1 MSESRPD
8 DSVRPAADGSR
19 RLLVVAGSGRSGT
32 SLVTGLCGRL
42 GQRIPSPEVTAD
54 SSNPHGF
61 GEPRWAVE
69 FHDQLLSS
77 ISVGAEDG
85 RPAAWEKAASACE
98 RPRARRRLTDW
109 LTEQFDG
116 ADRVVVKDPRLAWF
130 LPLYRHAAAE
140 LSADLD
146 VLTMLRHPAEA
157 IRSRELAYG
166 STSSPTT
173 RVVSWLNMMLGLELR
188 TRDLPR
194 AFVSYDE
201 LLADWRAALTRA
213 FGGGIL
219 AGASEEQ
226 LRDAAALVDPG
237 LRRAE
242 RSWDD
247 LGIPDDLR
255 TMAEATLESL
265 HGLRLGDDR
274 APDLDALRTRFL
286 ERYREAEQ
294 VAIWSARGARMEA
307 RRAAEKRAAEEGATV
322 QGATPAGT
330 GAQASLRRLLGR
342 VRR

>member
-54 SSNPHGF
+54 ASNPHGF

-69 FHDQLLSS
+69 FHDQLLGS

-85 RPAAWEKAASACE
+85 RPAAWDKAAAACE
-98 RPRARRRLTDW
+98 RPRARQRLTDW

-140 LSADLD
+140 LAVDLD

-173 RVVSWLNMMLGLELR
+173 RVVSWLNMMLGLERR

-201 LLADWRAALTRA
+201 LLADWHTALTRA
-213 FGGGIL
+213 FDGRLL
-219 AGASEEQ
+219 AGAGEEQ

-247 LGIPDDLR
+247 LGIPEDLR
-255 TMAEATLESL
+255 SMAESTLEAL
-265 HGLRLGDDR
+265 HGERQGVDRSGD
-274 APDLDALRTRFL
+274 LEALHASFL

-307 RRAAEKRAAEEGATV
+307 RRTAEKKAAEAAGAPVAALTAPRAGV
-322 QGATPAGT
+322 R
-330 GAQASLRRLLGR
+330 LRALLGR

>member
-8 DSVRPAADGSR
+8 DTVRPAAEGGR
-19 RLLVVAGSGRSGT
+19 RLLLVAGSGRSGT

-42 GQRIPSPEVTAD
+42 GQRIPTPEVVAD
-54 SSNPHGF
+54 ESNPRGF

-69 FHDQLLSS
+69 FHGDLLKSLC
-77 ISVGAEDG
+77 IGAEDG
-85 RPAAWEKAASACE
+85 RPDAWDKGAAASE
-98 RPRARRRLTDW
+98 RPRARQRLTEW
-109 LTEQFDG
+109 LGEQFDG

-130 LPLYRHAAAE
+130 LPLYRHV
-140 LSADLD
+140 ADTLAVELD
-146 VLTMLRHPAEA
+146 VLTMLRHPAES

-188 TRDLPR
+188 TRELPR
-194 AFVSYDE
+194 AFVAYDD
-201 LLADWRAALTRA
+201 LLADWRPALAAA
-213 FGGGIL
+213 FDGRLL

-226 LRDAAALVDPG
+226 LRDAGALVDPG

-247 LGIPDDLR
+247 LGIPGDLR
-255 TMAEATLESL
+255 AMAESTLGAL
-265 HGLRLGDDR
+265 HAVRQGEDR
-274 APDLDALRTRFL
+274 AAELDALREAFVA
-286 ERYREAEQ
+286 RYREAEQ

-307 RRAAEKRAAEEGATV
+307 RRAAEKKAQEAVEEARS
-322 QGATPAGT
+322 AGEET
-330 GAQASLRRLLGR
+330 RPPRRGLFGR